1 MYNYSFVMPHRF
13 HAWSMLVLVS
23 IFVSFARF
31 MIQIIYCYLHHFMSI
46 CWKWLTRIMY
56 AWLYYFK
63 STWIMLTFV
72 LIKSLNWQL
81 WLHYALLC
89 QGKVISGFLL
99 RINTI
104 PTIKMKSSIY
114 EYINIRKFVFFFF
127 KKSLI
132 LCSVNLLDMKKQ
144 SPDQVYFKVN
154 IRTHLLHLQIN
165 EICSV

>member
-1 MYNYSFVMPHRF
+1 MSLINIAMYNYSFVMPHRF

-31 MIQIIYCYLHHFMSI
+31 MIQIIFCYLHHFMSI

-56 AWLYYFK
+56 TWLYYFK

-114 EYINIRKFVFFFF
+114 EYINIRKFVFFF
-127 KKSLI
+127 KK
-132 LCSVNLLDMKKQ
+132 VLDTLFSE
-144 SPDQVYFKVN
+144 SPWYGKTISWPGLFQGEYSDALAASTN
-154 IRTHLLHLQIN
+154 
-165 EICSV
+165 